1 MSKIKA
7 KDLREGKSRKDL
19 LDQLEELKN
28 ELITLKVSKAT
39 GNTGNKPAKIKII
52 RRSIARILTV
62 INANERHE
70 LKKYY
75 SQKKYKPLDMRPKLT
90 RAIRRNLS
98 KSEKKKKTLRQR
110 KKERHF
116 PMRKFAIKA
125 K

>member
-7 KDLREGKSRKDL
+7 KDLREGKTRKDL

>member
-7 KDLREGKSRKDL
+7 KDLREGKNRKEL
-19 LDQLEELKN
+19 LEQLEELKK

-62 INANERHE
+62 LNSKERHE

-98 KSEKKKKTLRQR
+98 KSEKKKKTLRQI

-116 PMRKFAIKA
+116 PMRKFAIRA

>member
-1 MSKIKA
+1 MSKTKTKDIKA
-7 KDLREGKSRKDL
+7 KDRNDL
-19 LDQLEELKN
+19 LSQLENLKK

-39 GNTGNKPAKIKII
+39 GSAGSKPAKIKII

-62 INANERHE
+62 LNSKERQE
-70 LKKYY
+70 LRKYY
-75 SQKKYKPLDMRPKLT
+75 KNRKYKPLDMRPKLT

-98 KSEKKKKTLRQR
+98 KSEKRKKTLRQA

>member
-1 MSKIKA
+1 MSKTKA
-7 KDLREGKSRKDL
+7 KDLREVKNRKDL
-19 LDQLEELKN
+19 LNQLDELKK

-39 GNTGNKPAKIKII
+39 GSTGSKPAKIKII

-62 INANERHE
+62 LNAKERQE

-75 SQKKYKPLDMRPKLT
+75 SKKKYKPLDMRPKLT
-90 RAIRRNLS
+90 RAIRRQLS
-98 KSEKKKKTLRQR
+98 KSEKKKKTLRQV

-116 PMRKFAIKA
+116 PMRKFAIKT